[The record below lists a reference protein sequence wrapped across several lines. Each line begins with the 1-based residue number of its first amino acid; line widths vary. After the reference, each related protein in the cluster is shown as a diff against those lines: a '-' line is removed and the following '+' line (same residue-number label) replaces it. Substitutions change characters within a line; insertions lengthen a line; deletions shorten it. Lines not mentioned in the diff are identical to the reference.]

1 MTKLLSEMPLMMEI
15 DHSEVEDFLHVGYY
29 YSKHLM
35 GKEKFPTA
43 PLKKFVQIVASNID
57 PRREPFRGIY
67 FDYVDLREVDE
78 VYGDF
83 LRIRRL
89 KGSRIGST
97 KTRYRSGDILLAK
110 IMPSLA
116 NRKTALAPQGITNGL
131 ASTEFIVLRKKPES
145 EINWYYLFRALRS
158 DDFVKQAVANVTG
171 ATGRQRINPRRLLEL
186 RVTVPPAELQ
196 DKIGRIVEEEFSLRR
211 DAHAKKLQ
219 ADEACADI
227 IGTSAV

>member
-1 MTKLLSEMPLMMEI
+1 MKLVSERPLIMEI
-15 DHSEVEDFLHVGYY
+15 DHSEVEDFLHVGHY

-35 GKEKFPTA
+35 GNKKVVTA
-43 PLKKFVQIVASNID
+43 PLKKFAEVVGTSID
-57 PRREPFRGIY
+57 PRSESFRGMT
-67 FDYVDLREVDE
+67 FDYVDLRQVDE

-83 LRIRRL
+83 LRIRQV
-89 KGSRIGST
+89 KGSKIGSI
-97 KTRYRSGDILLAK
+97 KTRYRSGDILFAK

-116 NRKTALAPQGITNGL
+116 NRKTALAPPGIANGL
-131 ASTEFIVLRKKPES
+131 ASTEFIVLRKRPQA

-186 RVTVPPAELQ
+186 RVIVPPPELQ
-196 DKIGRIVEEEFSLRR
+196 DKIGRTVEEEFSLRR

-219 ADEACADI
+219 TDEICADI
-227 IGTSAV
+227 FSSS